1 MGAHWQGEDRVFTWG
16 DGTVLHPDVVSK
28 TFARLVARFELPHIP
43 FHGLRHSWAT
53 SALVAGVPTKVVA
66 DRLGHSSIQVTLD
79 VYTAS
84 VPGSRPGRRRHRRRA
99 VRDFP

>member
-1 MGAHWQGEDRVFTWG
+1 
-16 DGTVLHPDVVSK
+16 VSK
-28 TFARLVARFELPHIP
+28 TFARLVTRSDLPRIP

-84 VPGSRPGRRRHRRRA
+84 VPGLDQDAADTVAALFETSGDHPVTTEHRLGS
-99 VRDFP
+99 